1 MRRIILILAGV
12 LLAAAIPG
20 AVQAQEEEPESRTV
34 TVTTFTIPQGKGQK
48 FMEYVD
54 TYMMPAI
61 NADPNVLGFR
71 IASHHWG
78 GGDFNTMVIAEYE
91 SLGGLH
97 QSEEF
102 QDQWYDEHYPE
113 GSPEREAADKAVE
126 EDFLPYF
133 VGHTDNI
140 LNANMNRAK

>member
-1 MRRIILILAGV
+1 MRRTILILIGA
-12 LLAAAIPG
+12 LLVMGLPEAR
-20 AVQAQEEEPESRTV
+20 AQEEEPEFRTV
-34 TVTTFTIPQGKGQK
+34 TMTTFTIPQGKGQK

-61 NADPNVLGFR
+61 QADPNVLGFR

-78 GGDFNTMVIAEYE
+78 GHDFNTLMIAEYE
-91 SLGGLH
+91 SLAGLAA
-97 QSEEF
+97 SEEF
-102 QDQWYDEHYPE
+102 QDQWLDENYPE
-113 GSPEREAADKAVE
+113 GSAERETAEKALE

-140 LNANMNRAK
+140 LTTNMNRAK